1 MPGTLRITAEI
12 AGGEAALAV
21 AAELD
26 ELAGAVSAF
35 EIREADAL
43 WRVDAYPHAPVLD
56 AALQVRLALAATA
69 AGGRLVGVH
78 EERLAELLRMLP
90 PAPTGWV
97 EAAQELPLA
106 RPGLDRIV
114 ARAEADAR
122 FRELLLSDLESAFA
136 QEGVEVGEATV
147 EAVRRRLSLP

>member
-1 MPGTLRITAEI
+1 MT
-12 AGGEAALAV
+12 
-21 AAELD
+21 
-26 ELAGAVSAF
+26 
-35 EIREADAL
+35 
-43 WRVDAYPHAPVLD
+43 PH
-56 AALQVRLALAATA
+56 
-69 AGGRLVGVH
+69 H

-90 PAPTGWV
+90 PAPRGWV